1 MAKYTTVYVRNK
13 KESSIS
19 LPLRYSFLRSI
30 FVHNMSVKDVP
41 SFSFRPPPSGR
52 STIPLQK
59 SSPERHAG
67 TNSTPCLKKIMWCQ
81 HRSSSAATGILRTQK
96 QRTKWFRR
104 RRSQTTPT
112 MEIVWPTSQAMWATK
127 YKYTAPL
134 GGTSTSASSKPPS
147 DILFLFF
154 YQDSTASRRQFM
166 K

>member
-1 MAKYTTVYVRNK
+1 MGKYTTVYVRNK

-41 SFSFRPPPSGR
+41 TFLFRPPPSGKF
-52 STIPLQK
+52 TIPQPK
-59 SSPERHAG
+59 SSPGRHAG
-67 TNSTPCLKKIMWCQ
+67 TNFKSCSKKITWCQ
-81 HRSSSAATGILRTQK
+81 HRSSSAATGISRTLK
-96 QRTKWFRR
+96 QRAKWFQR

-112 MEIVWPTSQAMWATK
+112 MEIVWPTSQAMSATK
-127 YKYTAPL
+127 YKYIAPS
-134 GGTSTSASSKPPS
+134 GGTSTSASLKQLT

-154 YQDSTASRRQFM
+154 YQDSTASSRQYQ